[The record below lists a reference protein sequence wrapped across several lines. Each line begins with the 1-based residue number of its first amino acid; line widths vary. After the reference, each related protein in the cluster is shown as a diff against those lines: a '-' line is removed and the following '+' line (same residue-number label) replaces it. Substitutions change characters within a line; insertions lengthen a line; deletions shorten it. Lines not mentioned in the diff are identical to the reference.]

1 MAEEDASPAK
11 PTLTGLAKKVEDDDG
26 HLLASGTVFRWP
38 SAKTTG
44 IVNLTSLA
52 LNCRFLNHL
61 VDVWVPRNAQ
71 KMRTVCVEDA
81 RDEVGLSNLAWY

>member
-11 PTLTGLAKKVEDDDG
+11 PTLAGLAKKVEDDEALRG
-26 HLLASGTVFRWP
+26 HLLAFGTVFRWP

-61 VDVWVPRNAQ
+61 VDV
-71 KMRTVCVEDA
+71 
-81 RDEVGLSNLAWY
+81 